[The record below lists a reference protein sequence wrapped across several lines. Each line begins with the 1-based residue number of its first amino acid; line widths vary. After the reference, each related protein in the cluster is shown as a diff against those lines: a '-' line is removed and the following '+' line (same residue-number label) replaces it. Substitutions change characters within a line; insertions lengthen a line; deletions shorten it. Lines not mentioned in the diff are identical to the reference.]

1 MIKHRLVLR
10 CAYFLGVGG
19 FVKAL
24 VTGAAGFVGHYL
36 LAHLADFGDETVATD
51 RATGGPDLLDVPA
64 LVALLTAERP
74 EVVYH
79 LAGQADVG
87 RSWQEPLATFRANAE
102 GTLNVLA
109 AAREAGV
116 RRVVTVTSA
125 DVYGRVSP
133 EDLPL
138 SEQAPLQPVS
148 PYAASKAAADLV
160 AQQAFV
166 GQGQEVIRVRA
177 FNHLGP
183 GQSEQFVC
191 SALAARIARNEVS
204 GEATLRVGDLSAK
217 RDFTDVRDVVR
228 AYRLLAAA
236 GHPGEAYNVCSGVSV
251 SVQSVAEQ
259 LLALAHHPMDLV
271 VDQALL
277 RPIDLPDLRGDASKL
292 HSHTGWAPA
301 LLLKEILSDL
311 LEHWRSQIS
320 LAE

>member
-1 MIKHRLVLR
+1 M
-10 CAYFLGVGG
+10 
-19 FVKAL
+19 KAL

-36 LAHLADFGDETVATD
+36 LAHLADSGDETVGTD
-51 RATGGPDLLDVPA
+51 RATGGPDLLDSTA
-64 LVALLTAERP
+64 LTALFSAERP

-259 LLALAHHPMDLV
+259 LLALARHPMDLV

-301 LLLKEILSDL
+301 TGLKKSLSDL
-311 LEHWRSQIS
+311 LEYWRLQIS
-320 LAE
+320 PAE

>member
-1 MIKHRLVLR
+1 
-10 CAYFLGVGG
+10 
-19 FVKAL
+19 
-24 VTGAAGFVGHYL
+24 
-36 LAHLADFGDETVATD
+36 
-51 RATGGPDLLDVPA
+51 
-64 LVALLTAERP
+64 
-74 EVVYH
+74 
-79 LAGQADVG
+79 
-87 RSWQEPLATFRANAE
+87 
-102 GTLNVLA
+102 
-109 AAREAGV
+109 
-116 RRVVTVTSA
+116 
-125 DVYGRVSP
+125 
-133 EDLPL
+133 
-138 SEQAPLQPVS
+138 VS

-160 AQQAFV
+160 AQQAFL

-301 LLLKEILSDL
+301 TGLKKSLSDL
-311 LEHWRSQIS
+311 LEYWRLQIS
-320 LAE
+320 PAE

>member
-1 MIKHRLVLR
+1 VIKHRLVLR

-36 LAHLADFGDETVATD
+36 LAHLADFGDEPVGTD
-51 RATGGPDLLDVPA
+51 RATGGPDLLDSAA
-64 LVALLTAERP
+64 LTALFAAERP

-102 GTLNVLA
+102 GTLNVLT

-125 DVYGRVSP
+125 DVYGRVAP

-160 AQQAFV
+160 AQQAFL

>member
-1 MIKHRLVLR
+1 M
-10 CAYFLGVGG
+10 
-19 FVKAL
+19 KAL

-36 LAHLADFGDETVATD
+36 LAHLADSGDETVGTD
-51 RATGGPDLLDVPA
+51 RATGGPDLLDSTA
-64 LVALLTAERP
+64 LTALFSAERP

-125 DVYGRVSP
+125 DVYGRVDP

-138 SEQAPLQPVS
+138 SEQALLQPVS

-160 AQQAFV
+160 AQQAFL
-166 GQGQEVIRVRA
+166 GYGQEVIRVRA

-191 SALAARIARNEVS
+191 SALAARIARNEQS
-204 GEATLRVGDLSAK
+204 GSLELKVGDLSAK

-301 LLLKEILSDL
+301 TGLKKSLSDL
-311 LEHWRSQIS
+311 LEYWRLQIS
-320 LAE
+320 PAE

>member
-1 MIKHRLVLR
+1 M
-10 CAYFLGVGG
+10 
-19 FVKAL
+19 KAL

-51 RATGGPDLLDVPA
+51 RATGGPDLLDSAA
-64 LVALLTAERP
+64 LTALFAAERP

-125 DVYGRVSP
+125 DVYGRVGP

-138 SEQAPLQPVS
+138 SEQALLQPVS

-160 AQQAFV
+160 AQQAFL
-166 GQGQEVIRVRA
+166 GYGQEVIRVRA

-301 LLLKEILSDL
+301 TGLKKSLSDL
-311 LEHWRSQIS
+311 LEYWRLQIS
-320 LAE
+320 PAE

>member
-1 MIKHRLVLR
+1 M
-10 CAYFLGVGG
+10 
-19 FVKAL
+19 KAL

-36 LAHLADFGDETVATD
+36 LAHLVDSGDETVATD

-301 LLLKEILSDL
+301 TGLKKSLSDL
-311 LEHWRSQIS
+311 LEYWRLQIS
-320 LAE
+320 PAE